1 MAKVCGALAFALFV
15 HLWWRSAG
23 LAGSGPF
30 WVSMSFGPA
39 VVWDLALMGLFC
51 GTHSGFA
58 GARFKRWVALD
69 RERTRRLYHVLTLPV
84 MVVVWGLWVPL
95 RSPVVWDLRGALDVP
110 FLAIRLLALAGLVW
124 VVLSFSLPD
133 FFGDKAPGTPAA
145 GIVRLSTGGAFAIC
159 RHPLYLFMTLLAA
172 AETYLPLGR
181 ALMAAALV
189 IYVPIGSRLE
199 EIKLEQE
206 FGPDYTRYRAR
217 TPWLIPTPASIARAW
232 PRRVSRGA

>member
-1 MAKVCGALAFALFV
+1 
-15 HLWWRSAG
+15 
-23 LAGSGPF
+23 
-30 WVSMSFGPA
+30 MSFGPA